1 MSEWR
6 EGGDHVRML
15 GAVDS
20 LMGRGGM
27 AVVNGSSSWDQ
38 LSVLGE
44 ASSACVYKFC
54 AQKSFLISGKSS
66 LGLWLIVVYLT

>member
-1 MSEWR
+1 
-6 EGGDHVRML
+6 ML

-38 LSVLGE
+38 LSLLWAGPAMPVF
-44 ASSACVYKFC
+44 ASSVLRND
-54 AQKSFLISGKSS
+54 S
-66 LGLWLIVVYLT
+66 